1 MTRTEQFMQRC
12 LELSKLGLSTSA
24 PNPSVGCVVVC
35 DDKII
40 GEGFTSAYG
49 GNHAEVNAIE
59 SVQDKSL
66 LARSTVY
73 VSLEPCSHHG
83 KTPPCSDLLIRSGVK
98 KVVIGCKDPFTEVN
112 GAGIQCLKEA
122 GVDVEVGILEK
133 ECLESHKRFITFHEK
148 KRPYVILKW
157 AETADGFVD
166 RLRGADE
173 EALKI
178 TANTSSTLVHK
189 WRSEEQAILVGR
201 NTAIL
206 DNPSLTVRK
215 YEGRNPVRILL
226 DTNSETP
233 RSANIFNT
241 EAETL
246 VFTDQAK
253 NLDIVLAELHTRN
266 ISSVMVEGG
275 PAIHQSFYDSS
286 NWDEIRRFVSKA
298 SIEEGIPAIHINQ
311 EPIETANI
319 GTDKLYIYRNR

>member
-1 MTRTEQFMQRC
+1 MSKNEQFIQRC
-12 LELSKLGLSTSA
+12 LELSEFGLRAAA
-24 PNPSVGCVVVC
+24 PNPSVGCLVVC

-40 GEGFTSAYG
+40 GEGITSAYG
-49 GNHAEVNAIE
+49 GNHAEVNAIK

-66 LARSTVY
+66 LAESTVY

-98 KVVIGCKDPFTEVN
+98 KVVIGCKDPFAEVN
-112 GAGIQCLKEA
+112 GAGIQRLKEA
-122 GVDVEVGILEK
+122 GIDVEVGILEK

-173 EALKI
+173 EPLKI
-178 TANTSSTLVHK
+178 TCNTSSTLVHK
-189 WRSEEQAILVGR
+189 WRSEEQAILVGK

-215 YEGRNPVRILL
+215 YRGKNPVRVLL
-226 DTNSETP
+226 DSNTETP
-233 RSANIFNT
+233 KSANILNN
-241 EAETL
+241 EAETIIIAEN
-246 VFTDQAK
+246 AK
-253 NLDIVLAELHTRN
+253 NIDLVLAELHTRN
-266 ISSVMVEGG
+266 ISSVLVEGG
-275 PAIHQSFYDSS
+275 PSIHQSFYDSG
-286 NWDEIRRFVSKA
+286 NWDEIRRFVSND
-298 SIEEGIPAIHINQ
+298 SIEEGIPALCINQ
-311 EPIETANI
+311 EPKETANV